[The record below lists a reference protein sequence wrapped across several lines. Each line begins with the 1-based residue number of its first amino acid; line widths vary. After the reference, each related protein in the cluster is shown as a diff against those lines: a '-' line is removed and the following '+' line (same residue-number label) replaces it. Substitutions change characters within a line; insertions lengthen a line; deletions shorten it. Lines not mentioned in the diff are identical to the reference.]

1 MEIKIVPKM
10 WISPLPVYQEAR
22 PRLQQD
28 LLIPVGLMSQMHFR
42 MEDLQFI
49 TILILISPSHHHF
62 LITRNNKRWILYHQ
76 WPHFLNRISSRQTNN
91 ILLNLL
97 IKLLVQTA
105 KILYRRGR
113 QLINEKDQL
122 TSFVQPPAFLLSPRN
137 GLKGHRM

>member
-1 MEIKIVPKM
+1 
-10 WISPLPVYQEAR
+10 
-22 PRLQQD
+22 
-28 LLIPVGLMSQMHFR
+28 MSQMHFR

-76 WPHFLNRISSRQTNN
+76 WPHFLNRISSHQTNN

-105 KILYRRGR
+105 KILYKRADSLSMKRISSS
-113 QLINEKDQL
+113 LLFNHLPFFFLPEVDSKDTECNVYKRFSCENHNYCSSSGAKQVL
-122 TSFVQPPAFLLSPRN
+122 TRIL
-137 GLKGHRM
+137 